1 LVEKWVNFYKKHR
14 QVLDGDIIHLRR
26 PDGRDWDGILHV
38 NPDGEEKGLIMLY
51 NPLESAITREITIPV
66 YYTGLHEKVL
76 LEENMGNKQNLTV
89 NRDYEITINVTIPEK
104 GYNFFVLK

>member
-1 LVEKWVNFYKKHR
+1 MGEFHKKHR

-51 NPLESAITREITIPV
+51 NPLERNHP
-66 YYTGLHEKVL
+66 
-76 LEENMGNKQNLTV
+76 
-89 NRDYEITINVTIPEK
+89 
-104 GYNFFVLK
+104 